1 MVMTYSQ
8 KYCLVHFIQP
18 IQVGTQ
24 FHMSEWPLH
33 TTLADVFAIN
43 RHDSNIDK
51 LFNSKSS
58 QYLSVRSTA
67 IEDSTLGT
75 TQVVLLDKTQEL
87 LSLHNDVVALLEE
100 NGAVFNTPEFNKE
113 GFIPHS
119 TIQQTQRL
127 NVGEE
132 VIINTLSLVD
142 MFPGDDWQQRK
153 VLATFNWS

>member
-1 MVMTYSQ
+1 MTYSQ
-8 KYCLVHFIQP
+8 KYCLVHFIKP
-18 IQVGTQ
+18 VTVGTQ

-43 RHDSNIDK
+43 RQNSNIDK
-51 LFNSKSS
+51 LLNSKSS
-58 QYLSVRSTA
+58 QYLSVRTTA
-67 IEDSTLGT
+67 IADSTLGT

-87 LSLHNDVVALLEE
+87 LNLHNDVVALLEE
-100 NGAVFNTPEFNKE
+100 NGAVFNTHEFNKE

-132 VIINTLSLVD
+132 IVINTLSLVD
-142 MFPGDDWQQRK
+142 MFPDDDWQQRK
-153 VLATFNWS
+153 VLSAFNLS